1 MYAVASERTPAQIKD
16 GRTDESVVGSPDVDS
31 SLLARHGG
39 RDTGRAM
46 SQENVEDL
54 RRCFAIANERG
65 IGAAVDAFGHL
76 LDEEFGL
83 EEAADMP
90 DRDRYQGKDAFIANL
105 KKLGEDFEEL
115 RIEPLEF
122 VDLGEKLVVVVSMA
136 GRGRASGAPVELTF
150 AQLWT
155 LREGK
160 AVSLHDYASKAEA
173 LEAVRLRE

>member
-1 MYAVASERTPAQIKD
+1 V
-16 GRTDESVVGSPDVDS
+16 
-31 SLLARHGG
+31 
-39 RDTGRAM
+39 
-46 SQENVEDL
+46 SQENVELL

-65 IGAAVDAFGHL
+65 VDAAADAFGHL
-76 LDEEFGL
+76 LDDEFGL
-83 EEAADMP
+83 EEATDMP
-90 DRDRYQGKDAFIANL
+90 DRDSYQGKDAFIANM
-105 KKLGEDFEEL
+105 KKLEQDFDQL

-160 AVSLHDYASKAEA
+160 AMSLRDYATKAEA
-173 LEAVRLRE
+173 LEAAGLQE

>member
-1 MYAVASERTPAQIKD
+1 
-16 GRTDESVVGSPDVDS
+16 
-31 SLLARHGG
+31 
-39 RDTGRAM
+39 M
-46 SQENVEDL
+46 SQENVELL

-65 IGAAVDAFGHL
+65 VDAAADAFGHL
-76 LDEEFGL
+76 LDDEFGL
-83 EEAADMP
+83 EEATDMP
-90 DRDRYQGKDAFIANL
+90 DRDSYQGKDAFIANM
-105 KKLGEDFEEL
+105 KKLEQDFDQL
-115 RIEPLEF
+115 RIQPLEF

-173 LEAVRLRE
+173 LEAVRLQG

>member
-1 MYAVASERTPAQIKD
+1 
-16 GRTDESVVGSPDVDS
+16 
-31 SLLARHGG
+31 
-39 RDTGRAM
+39 M

-65 IGAAVDAFGHL
+65 IEAAVDAFGHL
-76 LDEEFGL
+76 LDDEFGL

-90 DRDRYQGKDAFIANL
+90 DRDSYRGKDAFIANL

-136 GRGRASGAPVELTF
+136 GRGRVSGAPVELTF

-173 LEAVRLRE
+173 LEAVGLRE

>member
-1 MYAVASERTPAQIKD
+1 
-16 GRTDESVVGSPDVDS
+16 
-31 SLLARHGG
+31 
-39 RDTGRAM
+39 M
-46 SQENVEDL
+46 SQENVELL

-65 IGAAVDAFGHL
+65 VDAAADAFGHL
-76 LDEEFGL
+76 LDDEFGL
-83 EEAADMP
+83 EEATDMP
-90 DRDRYQGKDAFIANL
+90 DRDSYQGKDAFIANM
-105 KKLGEDFEEL
+105 KKLEQDFDQL
-115 RIEPLEF
+115 RIQPLEF

-173 LEAVRLRE
+173 LEAVGLQG